1 MSIDTTPVL
10 KTPARPTEVGT
21 TSSGKS
27 KEAMGKDDFLKLLV
41 TQLKHQDPM
50 NPSKPEEFSAQL
62 AQFSSLE
69 QLVNLNELLTA
80 QAEANGMSALA
91 LKTSVGAG
99 LIGRHVLATSNGL
112 TVTAGQ
118 PTAVTFGVG
127 GEGGRAALRVLDQ
140 YGREVAVQDLGT
152 LGAGRQR
159 FVIEADKIKPGP
171 YTYEVAVIGSDGTPA
186 DVTTYA
192 EGVVDGVQFAGGN
205 LTVRAGNQTFT
216 LDQIVEIDNSS
227 PTSTETDQP

>member
-1 MSIDTTPVL
+1 MTMDTTPVL
-10 KTPARPTEVGT
+10 KTPARATELPSTTVGK
-21 TSSGKS
+21 GKES
-27 KEAMGKDDFLKLLV
+27 MGKDDFLKLLV

-50 NPSKPEEFSAQL
+50 SPAKPEEFSAQL

-80 QAEANGMSALA
+80 QAEATGMSALA
-91 LKTSVGAG
+91 LKTSVGAS
-99 LIGRHVLATSNGL
+99 LIGRHVLATSDAL
-112 TVTAGQ
+112 AVTAGQ
-118 PTAVTFGVG
+118 PVAVTFNVG
-127 GEGGRAALRVLDQ
+127 GQGGRAALRVLDQ
-140 YGREVAVQDLGT
+140 YGREAATQDLGT

-159 FVIEADKIKPGP
+159 FVIEADKLKPGQ

-192 EGVVDGVQFAGGN
+192 DGVVDGVQFAGGN

-216 LDQIVEIDNSS
+216 LDEIVEIDNSS
-227 PTSTETDQP
+227 PSSPESDQP